1 MKNLL
6 GVFFLFITIGASAQT
21 YSIINSTV
29 MQDDQSRTS
38 LEAELETEPKDTRK
52 AFSKYL
58 KKEHDAKLKK
68 DGDFYAAKES
78 KIKAISEDQIDFYAS
93 FKENKNGG
101 TDMSIFAR
109 KGYDIYIT
117 PKDQS
122 AEFNGMKKLFEN
134 FLNGYLGEYYEDKL
148 DDAVG
153 ISGDLKKDQE
163 KLMDDNKDLKDD
175 IEDNKKDINKMTE
188 SNKEKAKTIED
199 NNKKL
204 EELNQKISNADGNVD
219 QLKTKKQGINK

>member
-1 MKNLL
+1 MKKLL
-6 GVFFLFITIGASAQT
+6 GAVFLLMTMAASAQT

-29 MQDDQSRTS
+29 MHDGQSRTS

-58 KKEHDAKLKK
+58 KKQHDAKLKR
-68 DGDFYAAKES
+68 DGDFYAAKET
-78 KIKAISEDQIDFYAS
+78 KIKAISEDQIDFYAQ

-101 TDMSIFAR
+101 TTMSLFSR

-117 PKDQS
+117 PKDHS
-122 AEFNGMKKLFEN
+122 AEFNGMKKIFED
-134 FLNGYLGEYYEDKL
+134 FLNSYLGEFYENKL

-153 ISGDLKKDQE
+153 ISAGLKKEKE
-163 KLMDDNKDLKDD
+163 KLMDDNKDLQKD
-175 IEDNKKDINKMTE
+175 IEDNKEDISKMTE
-188 SNKEKAKTIED
+188 ENKEKSKQVEK

-204 EELNQKISNADGNVD
+204 EELEQKISNADGNVD